1 MPVSQEQSFEN
12 ATVLVAVEHS
22 ASAHLLTDRL
32 ERRDVRTRRVQ
43 DGNDALT
50 AIEEAPV
57 DLMVAQTR
65 LPGRTGLELLRQVPP
80 LEPAVILLGREGNDE
95 VIVRAFEFGAAD
107 YITRPF
113 SPSVAVARILR
124 FLGMPTSSPSTPSSN

>member
-12 ATVLVAVEHS
+12 APVLVAIEHS

-50 AIEEAPV
+50 VMEEAPI

-113 SPSVAVARILR
+113 PPSVAVARILR
-124 FLGMPTSSPSTPSSN
+124 FLKMPTPSPSTPSSN

>member
-1 MPVSQEQSFEN
+1 MPVLQEHSVRD
-12 ATVLVAVEHS
+12 ATVLMAVDHR
-22 ASAHLLTDRL
+22 ASMRLLTDRL
-32 ERRDVRTRRVQ
+32 ERQGVQTERVQ
-43 DGNDALT
+43 NGNDALDVID
-50 AIEEAPV
+50 AGEI

-113 SPSVAVARILR
+113 SPSVAMARILR
-124 FLGMPTSSPSTPSSN
+124 FLKVPRPFLSKHSSN

>member
-1 MPVSQEQSFEN
+1 MPVLQEQSFEG
-12 ATVLVAVEHS
+12 ASVLLAIEHS
-22 ASAHLLTDRL
+22 ASAQLLADRL
-32 ERRDVRTRRVQ
+32 GRRDVQTERVQ
-43 DGNDALT
+43 NGNDALD
-50 AIEEAPV
+50 AIEDAPL

-65 LPGRTGLELLRQVPP
+65 LPGRTGLELLRQLPH
-80 LEPAVILLGREGNDE
+80 LKPAIILLGREGNDE

-124 FLGMPTSSPSTPSSN
+124 FLTIPDSLASAPSPN